1 MENHLIS
8 KNRRLYKE
16 GIEKGKSLRENAKL
30 ESHASF
36 SVDKKRDEGIK
47 LIEGQN
53 ETRIERLVPYRRG
66 GMLESPF
73 AFYRGAARV
82 MAYDLKDT
90 PVSGLNAQ
98 ICGDAH
104 LGNFG
109 VYASPER
116 QLVYDLNDF
125 DETLNG
131 PWEWDVKRLAA
142 SFAVAGFHF
151 GLPKNDVYSIC
162 SLVTRYYRESMRNIS
177 KMISSDIWHSIIPFE
192 KLIKKSDTKKNKKKV
207 KQFGKKAKTKD
218 HFHSFTK
225 LTEIIDET
233 MCIIHD
239 PPYIIPARLLIKD
252 HAEADVMDIIREQYK
267 LYQNSLS
274 DHILMFLNNFQ
285 LVDAAL
291 KVVGVGS
298 IGTSC
303 HAILLEHK
311 TTANPFFLQI
321 KQAQVSVL
329 EEFLPRSRYDHP
341 GRRVVEGQRLM
352 QTVSDPFL
360 GWSTGKVS
368 GDHYYWRQLKDWK
381 GSLSL
386 ENLSIAK
393 LEKMAIIRGVTLA
406 KSHAR
411 SADPIVISGYLG
423 KKEKFDKAVSSFS
436 IDYAIQNESDFKN
449 YSEFIQDNK
458 LPIEKNSK

>member
-1 MENHLIS
+1 MENHLKS

-16 GIEKGKSLRENAKL
+16 GIEKGKSLRENATLK
-30 ESHASF
+30 SHASF
-36 SVDKKRDEGIK
+36 RVDKTRDVGCK

-53 ETRIERLVPYRRG
+53 ESRIERLIPYRRG

-73 AFYRGAARV
+73 AFYRGAARI
-82 MAYDLKDT
+82 MAYDLNDT

-125 DETLNG
+125 DETLPG

-151 GLPKNDVYSIC
+151 KLTKNDIYSIC
-162 SLVTRYYRESMRNIS
+162 STVTRSYRKSMRKIS
-177 KMISSDIWHSIIPFE
+177 KMRSSDIWHSIIAYE
-192 KLIKKSDTKKNKKKV
+192 QLIDKADSKKSKKKAMH
-207 KQFGKKAKTKD
+207 FGEKAKSKD
-218 HFHSFTK
+218 HFHSLAK
-225 LTEIIDET
+225 LTEIGDENLR
-233 MCIIHD
+233 IIHD
-239 PPYIIPARLLIKD
+239 PPYIIPAKLLIKD
-252 HAEADVMDIIREQYK
+252 HDEVDVFDFINEQFELYK
-267 LYQNSLS
+267 NSLS
-274 DHILMFLNNFQ
+274 DHISIFLNEFQ
-285 LVDAAL
+285 LIDAAL

-303 HAILLEHK
+303 HVILLEHK
-311 TTANPFFLQI
+311 TKANPFFLQI

-329 EEFLPRSRYDHP
+329 EEFLPGSRYDHS

-352 QTVSDPFL
+352 QPVSDPFL
-360 GWSTGKVS
+360 GWSTGSVS

-381 GSLSL
+381 GSLKM
-386 ENLSIAK
+386 EKLSFAK
-393 LEKMAIIRGVTLA
+393 LEQMAMIRGVTLA

-411 SADPIVISGYLG
+411 TADPIIISGYLG
-423 KKEKFDKAVSSFS
+423 KNEYFDEAIASFS

-449 YSEFIQDNK
+449 YREFIQDNK
-458 LPIEKNSK
+458 LPVENNSK